1 MDSFSRRQI
10 TQALRLTDFDPVP
23 AQQLMAPVPRAL
35 RRSFTQS
42 GQARQGAVMMLLYPG
57 SAGLNTLLTRRP
69 ETLNSHAGQIAF
81 PGGAQDM
88 GETLTQT
95 ALRETFE
102 EVGVPPQQIEVLGT
116 LTTIY
121 IPVTDYEVHPFVGWM
136 PARPIF
142 YPNVHEVAELV
153 ETPLTLLLEPAT
165 RVVETWQLHGFDV
178 RVPFFQVD
186 GHKVWGATA
195 IILSE
200 FVERLRAVNPSLN
213 TTP

>member
-1 MDSFSRRQI
+1 MDAFSRRQI
-10 TQALRLTDFDPVP
+10 TQALRLADFDPIP

-35 RRSFTQS
+35 RRSFSQS

-57 SAGLNTLLTRRP
+57 SNGLTTLLTRRP

-81 PGGAQDM
+81 PGGAQDAN
-88 GETLTQT
+88 ESLPQT

-102 EVGVPPQQIEVLGT
+102 EVGVQPQQIEVLGA

-136 PARPIF
+136 PARPTF
-142 YPNVHEVAELV
+142 HPNAHEVAELI
-153 ETPLTLLLEPAT
+153 ETPLTLLLHPDT

-200 FVERLRAVNPSLN
+200 FVERLRAVTPSLDAA
-213 TTP
+213 P

>member
-1 MDSFSRRQI
+1 MFDFHMDSISRRQI
-10 TQALRLTDFDPVP
+10 AQALSLAHFDPIP

-35 RRSFTQS
+35 RRSFSQS

-57 SAGLNTLLTRRP
+57 SHGLNTLLTRRP

-81 PGGAQDM
+81 PGGAQDPH
-88 GETLTQT
+88 ENLAQT

-102 EVGVPPQQIEVLGT
+102 EVGVPPQQIEVLGA

-136 PARPIF
+136 PARPTF
-142 YPNVHEVAELV
+142 QPSTHEVAELI

-178 RVPFFQVD
+178 RVPFFQVN

-200 FVERLRAVNPSLN
+200 FVERLKSVPSS
-213 TTP
+213 